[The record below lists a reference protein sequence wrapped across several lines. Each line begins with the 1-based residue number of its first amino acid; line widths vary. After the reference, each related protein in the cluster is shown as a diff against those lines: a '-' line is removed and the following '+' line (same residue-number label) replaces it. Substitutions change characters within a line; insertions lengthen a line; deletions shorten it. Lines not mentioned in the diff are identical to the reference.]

1 MIRQWVRSF
10 AVPFGTLALSVVLA
24 SCAGNPQKARL
35 KYLQK
40 GDAYMKQKQY
50 ASAVIEYRNA
60 LKVDPRYS
68 DAYFALAKAELAQG
82 NPQGGYQSLT
92 QAISVDPSR
101 VDVRIARASLLSTSP
116 NGKDEA
122 QGVEDVKYVLQK
134 EPNNAEAHRV
144 LGSLLFDQHQFD
156 QSLQEF
162 SKAATIAPNEPA
174 SYIGMARANL
184 ALHNAADAELNLK
197 KAIQVDSAH
206 AAAAFVDL
214 AGLYVQEKNFGQA
227 EQTLQAGIKAEPT
240 SIPLYLDLAILYE
253 GQQKK
258 SDADNILTSLST
270 QLPKS
275 TEAALGIGDF
285 YREAGMDDRALAEY
299 QRGLSID
306 PQNAVIEERLEN
318 LYLTKGQTSQAVALD
333 NELLKQSP
341 NDISVRV
348 NHGRV
353 LMAQGKASDA
363 LQALQKVAAD
373 AAGSPEAH
381 YYLAMAYEQN
391 SDLSQANGEL
401 QQTLRV
407 APSNPMALTALIDLN
422 SRQGKYSVAQ
432 LYADE
437 LVQKN
442 QADPRS
448 HVMLGRVLMRLG
460 EAKQAGDEFSAAEKL
475 SPNDPSVH
483 DALATFYAEQKN
495 FPEAEAQ
502 IKTASQEAPKSVD
515 VLADYASLLIGEKQ
529 QAKATAL
536 VSAFIAQNPNESAA
550 HFLLGQIYMGQNNES
565 AALSETQK
573 ALQLDPKNV
582 NAYLQMGQIY
592 KNQGNNT
599 AAIQA
604 YEQGAALNPI
614 APIIT
619 AIGDI
624 YQSEGD
630 FSKATSEFQKALTM
644 DPNFAVA
651 ANNLAFIYAEQSQNL
666 DVALDLARKAKSE
679 QPEVPSFTDTLAW
692 VMFRRGDYAGA
703 LPLLQDCVK
712 RSPDSGE
719 FHYHLGMVLVADG
732 QKTEGKA
739 QLQAALQMKLDDQ
752 EAQQARKA
760 LSQ

>member
-162 SKAATIAPNEPA
+162 SKAATIAPNESA

-275 TEAALGIGDF
+275 TIAITA
-285 YREAGMDDRALAEY
+285 RR
-299 QRGLSID
+299 R
-306 PQNAVIEERLEN
+306 
-318 LYLTKGQTSQAVALD
+318 
-333 NELLKQSP
+333 
-341 NDISVRV
+341 ISF
-348 NHGRV
+348 
-353 LMAQGKASDA
+353 
-363 LQALQKVAAD
+363 VAA
-373 AAGSPEAH
+373 
-381 YYLAMAYEQN
+381 
-391 SDLSQANGEL
+391 
-401 QQTLRV
+401 
-407 APSNPMALTALIDLN
+407 MALKSYGPRLRWLFSSLSASWRPMRGAKFTLAVPHPVRYRWKSPACSFSGTSAMLALTEN
-422 SRQGKYSVAQ
+422 
-432 LYADE
+432 
-437 LVQKN
+437 
-442 QADPRS
+442 
-448 HVMLGRVLMRLG
+448 
-460 EAKQAGDEFSAAEKL
+460 SAA
-475 SPNDPSVH
+475 
-483 DALATFYAEQKN
+483 
-495 FPEAEAQ
+495 
-502 IKTASQEAPKSVD
+502 
-515 VLADYASLLIGEKQ
+515 
-529 QAKATAL
+529 
-536 VSAFIAQNPNESAA
+536 
-550 HFLLGQIYMGQNNES
+550 
-565 AALSETQK
+565 
-573 ALQLDPKNV
+573 
-582 NAYLQMGQIY
+582 
-592 KNQGNNT
+592 
-599 AAIQA
+599 
-604 YEQGAALNPI
+604 
-614 APIIT
+614 
-619 AIGDI
+619 
-624 YQSEGD
+624 
-630 FSKATSEFQKALTM
+630 
-644 DPNFAVA
+644 
-651 ANNLAFIYAEQSQNL
+651 
-666 DVALDLARKAKSE
+666 
-679 QPEVPSFTDTLAW
+679 
-692 VMFRRGDYAGA
+692 
-703 LPLLQDCVK
+703 
-712 RSPDSGE
+712 
-719 FHYHLGMVLVADG
+719 
-732 QKTEGKA
+732 
-739 QLQAALQMKLDDQ
+739 
-752 EAQQARKA
+752 
-760 LSQ
+760 